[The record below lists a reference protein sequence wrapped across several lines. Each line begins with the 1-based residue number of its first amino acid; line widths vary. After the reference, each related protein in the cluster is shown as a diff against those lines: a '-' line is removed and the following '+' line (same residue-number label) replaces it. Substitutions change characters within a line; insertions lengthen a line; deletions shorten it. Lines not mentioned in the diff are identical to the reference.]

1 MKSAIKIKL
10 NLNPEIQLILDSQS
24 RIANWLYNHLLE
36 HANQLRT
43 EYIKNQDKIIG
54 KILYTKT
61 GLRDLIPNLKKRF
74 NFLKTVYSSPLKNA
88 GLRLSSAIQDYQR
101 AKKGRSNKKKAGW
114 PNFRSNR
121 KKWFSLLYE
130 EPWKGY
136 KYKEGNIILS
146 LGVDKNGKRMKL
158 SLKLSE
164 KFPDWFVQTE
174 LCEMRLVK
182 QANNYYIIFTVN
194 RIIKQNINIK
204 RNIIAIDPN
213 HKNLGYGVDT
223 KKIATEIINPYFLKN
238 MDKQIDAI
246 KGRRDHCK
254 RKSIKIKRDDSSY
267 YWRPSRRWIFFNN
280 KLQKLYQKRR
290 DQIKT

>member
-158 SLKLSE
+158 
-164 KFPDWFVQTE
+164 
-174 LCEMRLVK
+174 
-182 QANNYYIIFTVN
+182 
-194 RIIKQNINIK
+194 
-204 RNIIAIDPN
+204 
-213 HKNLGYGVDT
+213 
-223 KKIATEIINPYFLKN
+223 TEILR
-238 MDKQIDAI
+238 IDS
-246 KGRRDHCK
+246 K
-254 RKSIKIKRDDSSY
+254 
-267 YWRPSRRWIFFNN
+267 P
-280 KLQKLYQKRR
+280 
-290 DQIKT
+290 